1 MRPGDQA
8 HPRSRGENVECTTDS
23 TPRPGSSPLTRGKLS
38 AFLSSGPRGRLI
50 PAHAGK
56 TQRPIRRLVRSE
68 AHPRSRGENG
78 GLPGVPGMLHG
89 SSPLT
94 RGKLLAI
101 EPLEVRG
108 RLIPAHAGK
117 TRCRRASCLPT
128 PAHPRSRGENPPAVA
143 WRAWS
148 DGSSPLTRG
157 KQRRTRVGVI
167 ALRLIP
173 AHAGKTFDAACHVV
187 HRAAHPRSRGE
198 NHTTLTG
205 PIRLK
210 GSSPL
215 TRGKPPLYSTVT
227 ARRRLIPA
235 HAGKTSGSRKTR
247 ALSTAHPRS
256 RGENAAR
263 RLRGRRPEGSSPLT
277 RGKRGVDC
285 ELRRL
290 AGLIPAHAGKTE
302 NDSLPR
308 NRGRAHPRSRG
319 ENRSARASA
328 RFWAGSSPLTRG
340 KRTCQR
346 GPSLRQRAHPRSRGE
361 NSCGGWSP
369 STPAGSSPLTRG
381 KRRRGR
387 HGDLGMGLIPAHAG
401 KTATDQ

>member
-157 KQRRTRVGVI
+157 KRVAGQYRH
-167 ALRLIP
+167 ARWGLIP
-173 AHAGKTFDAACHVV
+173 AHAGKTNPWSAEACQ
-187 HRAAHPRSRGE
+187 RAAHPRSRGE
-198 NHTTLTG
+198 NGLHG
-205 PIRLK
+205 AFDVQRA

-215 TRGKPPLYSTVT
+215 TRGKPACHERPQDWP
-227 ARRRLIPA
+227 RLIPA
-235 HAGKTSGSRKTR
+235 HAGKT
-247 ALSTAHPRS
+247 
-256 RGENAAR
+256 
-263 RLRGRRPEGSSPLT
+263 
-277 RGKRGVDC
+277 
-285 ELRRL
+285 
-290 AGLIPAHAGKTE
+290 
-302 NDSLPR
+302 
-308 NRGRAHPRSRG
+308 
-319 ENRSARASA
+319 
-328 RFWAGSSPLTRG
+328 
-340 KRTCQR
+340 
-346 GPSLRQRAHPRSRGE
+346 
-361 NSCGGWSP
+361 
-369 STPAGSSPLTRG
+369 
-381 KRRRGR
+381 
-387 HGDLGMGLIPAHAG
+387 
-401 KTATDQ
+401 